1 MKPPFEQSRVRLIF
15 RIPGSERILFRILL
29 QTPEFL
35 KSGQLANEA
44 KLTCLT
50 AKLGVEPS

>member
-1 MKPPFEQSRVRLIF
+1 MKPPFDQSRVRLVF